1 MQTGQQFT
9 PRISKISDHQ
19 FIMVGK
25 PAGRHKIRTYSL
37 QPLSNLPLL
46 SQMIKAVTL
55 KAPVSH
61 MQAAGVIANETPS
74 VEPELLADTSEDSN
88 TDIFAE
94 IDKGP
99 VSDGSDS

>member
-1 MQTGQQFT
+1 
-9 PRISKISDHQ
+9 
-19 FIMVGK
+19 
-25 PAGRHKIRTYSL
+25 
-37 QPLSNLPLL
+37 
-46 SQMIKAVTL
+46 MIKAVTL
-55 KAPVSH
+55 KAPVSQ